1 MKFKMAEKSL
11 FAVLLRSPWWISVA
25 IALGIV
31 VLARVLLP
39 ALYAPFGMVSG
50 LPFLVIGGIAAW
62 RQSQAPDPARVTEAL
77 ARAGTMS
84 WREFSETLERAFQ
97 RQGYAVTRLNG
108 PASDF
113 QISRDGDTTLISC
126 KRWKAANHGVDALQS
141 LAADKQALAAQHCT
155 YISLA
160 AVSDKARRYATEHGI
175 RLMLPA
181 ELAQLV
187 MGEA

>member
-11 FAVLLRSPWWISVA
+11 FAVLLRSPWWISIV

-39 ALYAPFGMVSG
+39 TLYAPFGMVSG

-97 RQGYAVTRLNG
+97 RQGYTVTRLNG

-113 QISRDGDTTLISC
+113 QISRDGDTTLVSC
-126 KRWKAANHGVDALQS
+126 KRWKAANHGIDALQG
-141 LAADKQALAAQHCT
+141 LAADRQALAAQHGT

-181 ELAQLV
+181 ELAQL
-187 MGEA
+187 MRGEA